1 MQLKN
6 LKTKFLGRNSIYYK
20 EIDSTQSEILRLI
33 ENKEAKN
40 GTLVMADIQT
50 NGKGTHGRIWHTDET
65 NNIAFSFVI
74 NPDCNIKK
82 LKGITIEIAE
92 IIIEILEEKYS
103 IKLEIKEPNDIV
115 FRGKKICGILT
126 QTMMISEKVIYL
138 IVGIG
143 INTNKEKF
151 TEDIEDI
158 ATSIKKEFSIEVD
171 REEFITDFCN
181 RFEDKILERIK

>member
-82 LKGITIEIAE
+82 LEGITIEIAE
-92 IIIEILEEKYS
+92 IIIEILKEKYS

-115 FRGKKICGILT
+115 FRGKKIGGILT

-151 TEDIEDI
+151 TEDIKDI

-171 REEFITDFCN
+171 REKFITDFCN

>member
-151 TEDIEDI
+151 TEDIENI

>member
-74 NPDCNIKK
+74 KPDCNIKK
-82 LKGITIEIAE
+82 LEGITIEIAE
-92 IIIEILEEKYS
+92 IIIEILKEKYS

-115 FRGKKICGILT
+115 FRGKKIGGILT

-151 TEDIEDI
+151 TEDIKDI

-171 REEFITDFCN
+171 REELITEFCN

>member
-82 LKGITIEIAE
+82 LEGITIEIAE
-92 IIIEILEEKYS
+92 IIIEILKEKYS

-115 FRGKKICGILT
+115 FRGKKIGGILT

-151 TEDIEDI
+151 TEDIKDI

>member
-82 LKGITIEIAE
+82 LEGITIEIAE
-92 IIIEILEEKYS
+92 IIIEILKEKYS

-115 FRGKKICGILT
+115 FRGKKIGGILT